1 MGYGLQ
7 KGSFTGNGKYVACAL
22 LRNDDGIGGYVD
34 LSKKGFTNDPMGGG
48 CLADPEHMTK
58 LFVITFLFSIV

>member
-22 LRNDDGIGGYVD
+22 LRNDGGIGGYLD
-34 LSKKGFTNDPMGGG
+34 LVWEKGFTDDPMNGV
-48 CLADPEHMTK
+48 PY
-58 LFVITFLFSIV
+58 

>member
-7 KGSFTGNGKYVACAL
+7 KVSFAGNGKNVACAL

-34 LSKKGFTNDPMGGG
+34 LSKKGFTNDPINGEESGA
-48 CLADPEHMTK
+48 LLT
-58 LFVITFLFSIV
+58 LST